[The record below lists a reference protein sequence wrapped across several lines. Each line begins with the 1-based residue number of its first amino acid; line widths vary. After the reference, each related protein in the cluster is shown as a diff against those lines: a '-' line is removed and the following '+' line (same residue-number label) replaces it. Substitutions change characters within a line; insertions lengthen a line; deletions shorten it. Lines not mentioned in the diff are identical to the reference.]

1 MISQF
6 YISRNVAFS
15 TEEDDDVFDFD
26 ADEVENSNKERQGRA
41 IILQILGSENV
52 LMMVNLCKCFN
63 NVTLTLH
70 QTGGWLQL
78 KILSDV

>member
-52 LMMVNLCKCFN
+52 LMMVNLCKCVN
-63 NVTLTLH
+63 NVTLTLG

-78 KILSDV
+78 KTLSDV

>member
-6 YISRNVAFS
+6 YIWRNVAFS

-41 IILQILGSENV
+41 IILKILGSE
-52 LMMVNLCKCFN
+52 M
-63 NVTLTLH
+63 
-70 QTGGWLQL
+70 
-78 KILSDV
+78 S

>member
-6 YISRNVAFS
+6 YIWRNVAFS

-52 LMMVNLCKCFN
+52 LMMANLCKCVN
-63 NVTLTLH
+63 NVT
-70 QTGGWLQL
+70 
-78 KILSDV
+78 

>member
-63 NVTLTLH
+63 NVTLTLR